1 MGFFAKLGKSLGGA
15 LQNGLRAG
23 VQKGIQQGLKA
34 AALQD
39 GEGVSY
45 SYYKQSLEIPKN
57 IQTLKTTPQ
66 RFFGSEDDDLSNP
79 GMLGSNMKKLSS
91 VSNVN
96 RTFVTKDIAYR
107 DSDKMNIDVPD
118 WGYDDFINSRAIF
131 QKGIH
136 SPFSIHGFFY
146 FKVFFKFDT
155 QHGLLGGIMNN
166 GLSNVKMSAKP
177 TKLGVLDT
185 WEYDIEELDG
195 GGAVASINSAV
206 KYLHTINKSKRYKMS
221 QPDERMKALIKFTK
235 MLSHISS
242 KEPWFIKSIKGLS
255 QADSIKLEDMSKEKI
270 IELGMGMEAV
280 DMRLTTMFDLYRYAT
295 HDMMNCREVI
305 PDNLRKFEMQV
316 VVFNVP
322 LKNFHQALKTNE
334 GNFGYKRLAGD
345 DRMSYK
351 IYTFQNCEFDLESF
365 GSGMPDLDT
374 EKPGELGHHTIK
386 IKYDRVYTT
395 TSSEFY
401 NMMLAPTGFLSVNEV
416 KNIQRISAIS
426 NAVVNNQFNNDDGDK
441 SKDIIGASEAFA
453 QNALAEATNSTL
465 MGNIYSEDAAP
476 GSPIKEYNNGDT
488 FASIRVGN
496 GKYYK
501 NKLKFLKTRG
511 MGSTAMTEGFNIL
524 INKILGG
531 RGTVITSLGN
541 IYESIGSNRNYFYD
555 KLKNLKRGT
564 LYSGYTWDSTSEADL
579 RSQQHERFSGNLFR
593 INNKNGTN
601 NVFLDQHPRERR
613 HDAENTERI
622 AHKVADTKKG
632 WQNEIVGIPGTNAT
646 TMDVSERQHNMAES
660 VKDGSQ
666 TIGDVR
672 ETNKITRA
680 EKMTT
685 MTESVKKG
693 NSDLLSTVEADHA
706 AYKAKMEQMSESVK
720 RGNGDITANVQAD
733 HKKYLDELQEMSE
746 SVKKGNGD
754 LLSTVEADHKAYK
767 DKVSTMA
774 ENVKKGNGDITANV
788 QADHKK
794 YLDELQQMTENVK
807 RGNGDL
813 LSTVEA
819 DHKAYKAKMSNMA
832 ESVKRGNGDLLSTV
846 ESDHAA
852 YLKELQEMAE
862 SVKRGN
868 GDLLSTVE
876 ADHKAYLKELQEM
889 SESVKRGNGDL
900 LSTVDADH
908 KAYKTK
914 MEQMTE
920 NVKRGNGDITANVQA
935 NHKKYLDELQEMS
948 ESVKKGNG
956 DLLSTVEADH
966 AVYKA
971 KMEQMATNIKQGASS
986 ITSEA
991 SPDAISERGNL
1002 KAKLEALKK
1011 GTL

>member
-1 MGFFAKLGKSLGGA
+1 MGFFSKLGKSLGGA

-57 IQTLKTTPQ
+57 IQTLKATSQ

-136 SPFSIHGFFY
+136 SPFSIPGFFY

-270 IELGMGMEAV
+270 IELGMGMEAI
-280 DMRLTTMFDLYRYAT
+280 DMRITTMFDLYRYAT
-295 HDMMNCREVI
+295 YDMMNCREVI

-322 LKNFHQALKTNE
+322 LKNFHQALKTTE

-401 NMMLAPTGFLSVNEV
+401 NMMLAPTGFLTVNEV

-426 NAVVNNQFNNDDGDK
+426 NAVVNNNFNNDDGDK
-441 SKDIIGASEAFA
+441 SKDLIGASEAFA

-511 MGSTAMTEGFNIL
+511 MDSTAMTEGFNIL

-564 LYSGYTWDSTSEADL
+564 LYAGYTWDSTSEADL

-613 HDAENTERI
+613 HDAENAERI

-646 TMDVSERQHNMAES
+646 TLDVSERQHNMAES

-672 ETNKITRA
+672 ETNKVTRA
-680 EKMTT
+680 DKMSTMSENVKKGNGDLLSTVDADHKVYLKELQDMAESVKRGNGDLLSTVEADHTTYKAKMKQMSESVKRGNGDLLSTVDADHKAYKDKMSTMAETVKKGNGDITTNVQADHKKYLDELQQMTENVKRGNGDITTNVQADHKKYLKELQEMSESVKRGNGDLLSTVESDHAAYKAKMST

-693 NSDLLSTVEADHA
+693 NGDLLSTVESDHKV
-706 AYKAKMEQMSESVK
+706 YKSKMEQMSESVK
-720 RGNGDITANVQAD
+720 RGNGDVAANVQAD

-754 LLSTVEADHKAYK
+754 LLSTVEADHVAYK
-767 DKVSTMA
+767 S
-774 ENVKKGNGDITANV
+774 
-788 QADHKK
+788 
-794 YLDELQQMTENVK
+794 
-807 RGNGDL
+807 
-813 LSTVEA
+813 
-819 DHKAYKAKMSNMA
+819 KM
-832 ESVKRGNGDLLSTV
+832 D
-846 ESDHAA
+846 
-852 YLKELQEMAE
+852 
-862 SVKRGN
+862 
-868 GDLLSTVE
+868 
-876 ADHKAYLKELQEM
+876 
-889 SESVKRGNGDL
+889 
-900 LSTVDADH
+900 
-908 KAYKTK
+908 
-914 MEQMTE
+914 
-920 NVKRGNGDITANVQA
+920 
-935 NHKKYLDELQEMS
+935 
-948 ESVKKGNG
+948 
-956 DLLSTVEADH
+956 
-966 AVYKA
+966 
-971 KMEQMATNIKQGASS
+971 QMATNIKQGANS
-986 ITSEA
+986 IISEA

>member
-1 MGFFAKLGKSLGGA
+1 MGFFSKLGKSLGGA
-15 LQNGLRAG
+15 IQNGLRAG
-23 VQKGIQQGLKA
+23 VQRGIQQGLKA
-34 AALQD
+34 AALQG

-66 RFFGSEDDDLSNP
+66 RFFGSDDDDLSNP

-136 SPFSIHGFFY
+136 SPFSIPGFFY

-195 GGAVASINSAV
+195 GGAIASINSAV

-270 IELGMGMEAV
+270 IELGMGMEAI

-295 HDMMNCREVI
+295 YDMMNCREVI

-322 LKNFHQALKTNE
+322 LKNFHQALKTTD

-401 NMMLAPTGFLSVNEV
+401 NMMLAPTGFLTVNEV
-416 KNIQRISAIS
+416 KNIQRISVIS

-441 SKDIIGASEAFA
+441 SKDLIGASEAFA

-465 MGNIYSEDAAP
+465 MGNIYSEDATP
-476 GSPIKEYNNGDT
+476 GDPIKEYNNGDT

-511 MGSTAMTEGFNIL
+511 MDSTAMTEGFNIL

-541 IYESIGSNRNYFYD
+541 LYESIGTNRNYFYD

-564 LYSGYTWDSTSEADL
+564 LYAGYTWDSTSEADL

-613 HDAENTERI
+613 HDAENAERV

-672 ETNKITRA
+672 ETNKTTRA
-680 EKMTT
+680 DKMST
-685 MTESVKKG
+685 MSESVKRG
-693 NSDLLSTVEADHA
+693 NGDLLSTVEADHA
-706 AYKAKMEQMSESVK
+706 AYKAKIEQMSESVKKGNGDITANVQADHKKYLDELQEMSENVKRGNGDLLSTVEADHKAYKSKMEQMSESVKKGNGDITANVQADHKKYLDELQEMAENVKRGNGDLLSTVEADHQKYLVELQQMTESVKRGNGDLLSTVESDHAIYLKELQEMTENVK

-746 SVKKGNGD
+746 SVKKGNGN
-754 LLSTVEADHKAYK
+754 LLSTVEADHAAYLK
-767 DKVSTMA
+767 
-774 ENVKKGNGDITANV
+774 
-788 QADHKK
+788 
-794 YLDELQQMTENVK
+794 ELQEMAENVK

-819 DHKAYKAKMSNMA
+819 DHVAYKAKI
-832 ESVKRGNGDLLSTV
+832 D
-846 ESDHAA
+846 
-852 YLKELQEMAE
+852 
-862 SVKRGN
+862 
-868 GDLLSTVE
+868 
-876 ADHKAYLKELQEM
+876 
-889 SESVKRGNGDL
+889 
-900 LSTVDADH
+900 
-908 KAYKTK
+908 
-914 MEQMTE
+914 QMT
-920 NVKRGNGDITANVQA
+920 
-935 NHKKYLDELQEMS
+935 
-948 ESVKKGNG
+948 
-956 DLLSTVEADH
+956 
-966 AVYKA
+966 
-971 KMEQMATNIKQGASS
+971 TNIKQGAND
-986 ITSEA
+986 ITANA

-1002 KAKLEALKK
+1002 KTKLEALKK